1 MRILL
6 FIFGVAH
13 LLPTAS
19 PSQIAAASESYA
31 DESATLSAKLR
42 ETVVEWYYNG
52 KSILNQFLSETPAP
66 ALDTDQFRIVVPKL
80 CERSVKQYS
89 GYFNI
94 AKDKHI
100 HVFWRFFESRSSP
113 STDPLVLWMNGGP
126 GDSSATGLLFE
137 LGPCSIAS
145 EGRKTVSNPHS
156 WTSSANIIFLDQPAD
171 VGFSYT
177 DPGTSVKSCADAA
190 QDVYSFLQLF
200 FERFP
205 EYSKLPFHVAGES
218 FGGIYGPNV
227 ASVIWHANKALDL
240 SPNPKSTRI
249 NLASVILANG
259 ITDPYIQIPSIVDYV
274 CTGPYPMYDDPEG
287 PECSKLRSSVSTC
300 KLLIKICN
308 LYTTEFTCGRAS
320 RYCRSRLFEPS
331 MKSDLNWY
339 DLRKKCDAAD
349 RPEHCYKRTPWV
361 ETWMNHPKVKAALG
375 VDPDRSFRSFN
386 MDMNREFNMRGEGAT
401 SFAWQTLE
409 RTLTLSGVH
418 NAAKLLPELINDG
431 VRLLVYAGKADMMAN
446 YMGNERWVENL
457 DTKFKSQFVA
467 AEGQPW
473 SVPGAKEITGQVR
486 SAGGGDGSGGN
497 ITFVTVF
504 EAGHMVAH
512 DQPVAALDLFTR
524 WIKNV
529 PLS

>member
-1 MRILL
+1 MRIWLAL
-6 FIFGVAH
+6 AAVAH
-13 LLPTAS
+13 LGTGATSLEA
-19 PSQIAAASESYA
+19 PSHAKALSEGTV
-31 DESATLSAKLR
+31 DGSATFPARLR
-42 ETVVEWYYNG
+42 ETADEWYYNG
-52 KSILNQFLSETPAP
+52 KSFLTQLLSYQTTTDPAFE
-66 ALDTDQFRIVVPKL
+66 TDQLRIVSPKL

-89 GYFNI
+89 GYINI
-94 AKDKHI
+94 EKDKHMF
-100 HVFWRFFESRSSP
+100 FWFFESRSSP

-145 EGRKTVSNPHS
+145 EGKTTTSNPHS
-156 WTSSANIIFLDQPAD
+156 WTNQASVIFLDQPVD
-171 VGFSYT
+171 VGFSYA
-177 DPGTSVKSCADAA
+177 DPDASVKNTADAA
-190 QDVYSFLQLF
+190 KDVYAFLQLF
-200 FERFP
+200 FEQFP
-205 EYSKLPFHVAGES
+205 EYSKLSFHVAGES
-218 FGGIYGPNV
+218 WGGIWVPNV
-227 ASVIWHANKALDL
+227 VSVIWNANRALAT
-240 SPNPKSTRI
+240 SSNPKAIRI

-274 CTGPYPMYDDPEG
+274 CKGPYPVYDDPEG
-287 PECSKLRSSVSTC
+287 PECKELRSSVPTC
-300 KLLIKICN
+300 KLLIKMCN
-308 LYTTEFTCGRAS
+308 VYTTDFTCGHAS

-361 ETWMNHPKVKAALG
+361 ETWMNNPKVKAALG
-375 VDPDRSFRSFN
+375 VDTDRSFRSFN
-386 MDMNREFNMRGEGAT
+386 MEMNREFNMRGE
-401 SFAWQTLE
+401 
-409 RTLTLSGVH
+409 GVH

-446 YMGNERWVENL
+446 YMGNELWVENL
-457 DTKFKSQFVA
+457 DTKFKSQFSA
-467 AEGQPW
+467 AEGVAW
-473 SVPGAKEITGQVR
+473 SVRGSKEIAGQVR
-486 SAGGGDGSGGN
+486 SAGGGEGRGGN

-512 DQPVAALDLFTR
+512 DQPAAALDLFTR